1 MKYSIINNNPLNF
14 KVEYEID
21 GQKQTAHFQADS
33 TRYGSVIPGSSW
45 VRIARHRTITINTY
59 GTIMG
64 DGQTVTHH
72 HMSEEE
78 LFQESTVDALAIQKQ
93 YAGLLLEA
101 FYNNGNEMTEE
112 LLELILNPIPLAK
125 TKKSKKS

>member
-1 MKYSIINNNPLNF
+1 MKYTLVNNNPNNF
-14 KVEYEID
+14 KVTYVID
-21 GQKQTAHFQADS
+21 GQEQRAQLSNVAD
-33 TRYGSVIPGSSW
+33 TY
-45 VRIARHRTITINTY
+45 VRISRRVIIQVNPY
-59 GTIMG
+59 GRIFG
-64 DGQTVTHH
+64 DGHEITQHTMT
-72 HMSEEE
+72 EEE

-112 LLELILNPIPLAK
+112 LLELILNPTPLAK